1 MLRASA
7 AENAGLISGVLD
19 NEPGSRRDIV
29 VLNAGAAIFVAGRAR
44 SLADGVAQAATSL
57 ESGAARAALDA
68 FRKANAS

>member
-1 MLRASA
+1 
-7 AENAGLISGVLD
+7 LISGVLD

-44 SLADGVAQAATSL
+44 SLADGVAQAAASL
-57 ESGAARAALDA
+57 ESGAAGAALDA